1 MDIDLIDDNINNYE
15 IIVLYKFFQLIII
28 MYGVFFIMYKI
39 LISLIYTY
47 IETSNDKNIIYDP
60 LYNYEYKYVND
71 FEMMQED
78 ITRDFN
84 TSI

>member
-28 MYGVFFIMYKI
+28 MYGVFFIIYKI

-47 IETSNDKNIIYDP
+47 IENPNDKNIVYICTSYIHS
-60 LYNYEYKYVND
+60 
-71 FEMMQED
+71 FEHV
-78 ITRDFN
+78 IL
-84 TSI
+84 